1 MKFSISY
8 MKFSIHIL
16 YIWNFHIWK
25 NNIYEYYVLISYIK
39 YLISYIKYLISYIKF
54 KIAYIKFKIAYEI
67 TYFICE
73 IETSYMKCYMKF
85 P

>member
-1 MKFSISY
+1 MKF
-8 MKFSIHIL
+8 
-16 YIWNFHIWK
+16 
-25 NNIYEYYVLISYIK
+25 
-39 YLISYIKYLISYIKF
+39 LISYIKYLISYIKF
-54 KIAYIKFKIAYEI
+54 KIANIKFKITYEI